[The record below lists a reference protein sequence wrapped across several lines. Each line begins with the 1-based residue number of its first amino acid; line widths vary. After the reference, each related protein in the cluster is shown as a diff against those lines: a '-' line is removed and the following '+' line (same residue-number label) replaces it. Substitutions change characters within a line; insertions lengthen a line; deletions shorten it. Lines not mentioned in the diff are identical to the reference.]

1 MPKCPAWVVVSAVLV
16 ALISLLGVAARHR
29 VESENRAVGLLMEA
43 SALKAVSSLAGS
55 SLPDLLAKLKSSGLT
70 GVALSSEKAADL
82 IAQGSIQAKRDS
94 IDPGVVVVTVV
105 DPVDGV
111 RALRAVK
118 RSFGGGAER
127 VSVPSGAAFKFKGD
141 MGAFLEVPV
150 GIDPRDAEAVRSAD
164 LVIVARHENTLGF
177 GPAQIRD
184 TLDESKEAGATA
196 YLPAGEQVLGQRK
209 CVEDT
214 ALALNDLG
222 MELLVPEFVKIGGST
237 KLASLMP
244 EGTLRLHS
252 IQQAEVDRMDPA
264 SLNERFAKAFRERNV
279 RWLLVRPTTFGTPDP
294 VASVQGSLAMVR
306 GAIFEEK
313 GGVKTPRPFNEPSL
327 PSWLPWAIGLAGAPA
342 LAWLGWILGGASRG
356 AAPLLAV
363 SGALLSAFSGPEATR
378 LWGALALAT
387 AMPVI
392 GYAWYLGRDRTN
404 APVAFL
410 AMTGFSLAGGLS
422 AAGMLVGLPYML
434 QLDQFMGVK
443 VTLFVP
449 LVMVAWL
456 LVRQTGGLSAL
467 AGETV
472 RWGPLLT
479 GLCILAAVGFM
490 LVRAGNEA
498 PAAVSGLELKLRSLL
513 EGVMQTRPRTKEFL
527 IGHPALI
534 LGLAVMAAKE
544 SSWRT
549 WAPVLLLVGAIGQ
562 TSVVNTLCHLHTPV
576 EVSLTRILIGL
587 ILGGILGTAA
597 WILFSWGGRRRA

>member
-1 MPKCPAWVVVSAVLV
+1 MPKCPAWVVVSCVIV
-16 ALISLLGVAARHR
+16 ALVSSVGVAARQR
-29 VESENRAVGLLMEA
+29 VEGENRAVGLMMEA
-43 SALKAVSSLAGS
+43 ATLKAVASFGGS
-55 SLPDLLAKLKSSGLT
+55 SLQDLLPKLKSSGLT

-82 IAQGSIQAKRDS
+82 VARGSIQAKRDPVEPS
-94 IDPGVVVVTVV
+94 VVVVTVL

-118 RSFGGGAER
+118 RSFGGNAE
-127 VSVPSGAAFKFKGD
+127 SVPIPEGSAFKFTGD
-141 MGAFLEVPV
+141 IGAFLEAPV
-150 GIDPRDAEAVRSAD
+150 GIDPRDAEAVGSAG
-164 LVIVARHENTLGF
+164 LVVVARHENTLGF

-196 YLPAGEQVLGQRK
+196 YLPAGEQVLGQRT
-209 CVEDT
+209 CVDDT
-214 ALALNDLG
+214 ALALKDLG

-244 EGTLRLHS
+244 EMTLRLHS
-252 IQQAEVDRMDPA
+252 VQQAEVDRMDPA

-279 RWLLVRPTTFGTPDP
+279 RWLLVRPLTFGTPDP

-306 GAIFEEK
+306 GAVVEER
-313 GGVKTPRPFNEPSL
+313 GGVKPPRPFKEPSL
-327 PSWLPWAIGLAGAPA
+327 PWWAPWAIGLAGAPA
-342 LAWLGWILGGASRG
+342 LAWLGWVFGGASRG
-356 AAPLLAV
+356 AAVTFAALGAV
-363 SGALLSAFSGPEATR
+363 ASVLSGPDATR

-392 GYAWYLGRDRTN
+392 GFAWYLGSERPS
-404 APVAFL
+404 APLAFL

-456 LVRQTGGLSAL
+456 LVRQSGGSQAL

-472 RWGPLLT
+472 KWGPLLT
-479 GLCILAAVGFM
+479 GVCILAAVGFM

-534 LGLAVMAAKE
+534 LGLAVMAAQE
-544 SSWRT
+544 STWRN
-549 WAPVLLLVGAIGQ
+549 WAPVLLLIGAIGQ
-562 TSVVNTLCHLHTPV
+562 TSIVNTLCHLHTPV
-576 EVSLTRILIGL
+576 EVSLIRILIGL
-587 ILGGILGTAA
+587 ILGGILGSAA
-597 WILFSWGGRRRA
+597 WALLNWGVRRRA